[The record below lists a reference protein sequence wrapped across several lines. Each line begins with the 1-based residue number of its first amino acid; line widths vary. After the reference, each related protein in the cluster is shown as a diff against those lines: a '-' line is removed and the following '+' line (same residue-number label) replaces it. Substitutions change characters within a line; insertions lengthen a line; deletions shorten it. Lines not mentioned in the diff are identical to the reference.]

1 MIKGDDKWYQ
11 VCNVILAAAVN
22 GLALP
27 VNRKLIT
34 TGQIAWDDCCD
45 GQLAVSYTRT
55 SPTESFPTEQVT
67 LSAYSD
73 STECTP
79 PYEIGEITV
88 QITRC
93 APQAVNGQNAPS
105 TDVLSKHALQNM
117 IDANQ
122 IRHSVSVA
130 LCALK
135 ANVDNRFDYFIR
147 SQLFLGPE
155 GACDGSELYLYA
167 GLAVG

>member
-1 MIKGDDKWYQ
+1 MIQGDDKWYT
-11 VCNVILAAAVN
+11 VCNVILGAAVA
-22 GLALP
+22 ALSVP

-34 TGQIAWDDCCD
+34 TGQIAWDDCCN

-55 SPTESFPTEQVT
+55 SPTEAFPTEAMA
-67 LSAYSD
+67 LSQYSD
-73 STECTP
+73 GTECTP

-93 APQAVNGQNAPS
+93 APQALNGQDAPS
-105 TDVLSKHALQNM
+105 PDALSKHALQNM

-122 IRHSVSVA
+122 IRVAVSRA
-130 LCALK
+130 LCSLK
-135 ANVDNRFDYFIR
+135 ADVTQRFDYFVR
-147 SQLFLGPE
+147 AQLFLGPE
-155 GACDGSELYLYA
+155 GACDGSELYLYT

>member
-1 MIKGDDKWYQ
+1 MISGDDKWYT
-11 VCNVILAAAVN
+11 VCSAILTAATN
-22 GLALP
+22 GITTP
-27 VNRKLIT
+27 VNRYLIT
-34 TGQIAWDDCCD
+34 TGQIAWDDCCA
-45 GQLAVSYTRT
+45 GQLAVSFTRI
-55 SPTESFPTEQVT
+55 SPTESFPTEAVA
-67 LSAYSD
+67 LPGD
-73 STECTP
+73 SVECTP

-93 APQAVNGQNAPS
+93 APQALNGQDAPS
-105 TDVLSKHALQNM
+105 PDALTKHGRQNM

-135 ANVDNRFDYFIR
+135 ADVTNRFDYFVR
-147 SQLFLGPE
+147 SQLMLGPE

-167 GLAVG
+167 GLTVG

>member
-1 MIKGDDKWYQ
+1 VIKGDDKWYT
-11 VCNVILAAAVN
+11 VANAILGAAVA
-22 GLALP
+22 GLSLP

-45 GQLAVSYTRT
+45 GQLAVSLTRV
-55 SPTESFPTEQVT
+55 SPTESFPTEQIT
-67 LSAYSD
+67 LSSGSD
-73 STECTP
+73 AFDCTP

-88 QITRC
+88 QIVRC
-93 APQAVNGQNAPS
+93 APQALNGQNSPS
-105 TDVLSKHALQNM
+105 PDALSKHALQNM

-122 IRHSVSVA
+122 VRRSVSAA

-135 ANVDNRFDYFIR
+135 SDVTQRFDYFVR
-147 SQLFLGPE
+147 AQLMLGPE
-155 GACDGSELYLYA
+155 GGCDGSELYLYT